1 MNTKNSFLILL
12 FAGLFTFSGVWAAPQ
27 PDVVINEIAWMG
39 TTASA
44 TDEWLELKNNTS
56 ENIHLDGWLLKTTD
70 EKIKAYLTGQI
81 PAHGFYLLERT
92 DDTTVAGIKA
102 DFIYKGSL
110 GNEGQSLELYKDS
123 ATLIDAAAFSS
134 KWPAGDNAKKLTME
148 RAAGSWQ
155 TSSMANGTPKAENSA
170 GTVAA
175 KAEPTGIAQP
185 AAEATTPKSY
195 PAGVVINEI
204 LPAPEGPDETQE
216 WIELH
221 NTNTFEVDLAG
232 WKIKDAKGAITAY
245 TFGSGKKIAGNGYL
259 LLKRPE
265 TKITLNNDEDTVNL
279 LFPNGTIAS
288 TISYKEARK
297 SQSYNKT
304 GAGWSWS
311 IHLTPGSQNNIA
323 AALPKNALKNTGDS
337 DNSNI
342 SLAAVGD
349 SIGKNVNAFSD
360 TLNQNGAGKSNP
372 WLLFLIAAAVTLAS
386 GAIIL
391 LLKFKIF
398 KKSNERS

>member
-1 MNTKNSFLILL
+1 MKIKTVLGIL
-12 FAGLFTFSGVWAAPQ
+12 FVMGFFIFSGARAADQ

-39 TTASA
+39 TTTSA

-56 ENIHLDGWLLKTTD
+56 ENINLSGWLLKTTD

-81 PAHGFYLLERT
+81 PANGFYLLERT

-123 ATLIDAAAFSS
+123 ATLIDTAAFSS
-134 KWPAGDNAKKLTME
+134 KWPAGDNTKKLTME
-148 RAAGSWQ
+148 RAADSWQ
-155 TSSMANGTPKAENSA
+155 TSNTINGTPKAENSA
-170 GTVAA
+170 GTITA
-175 KAEPTGIAQP
+175 KAEPTDAQP
-185 AAEATTPKSY
+185 ALEALATPKSY
-195 PAGVVINEI
+195 PAGIVINEI

-216 WIELH
+216 WIELY

-232 WKIKDAKGAITAY
+232 WKIKDAKGTITAY
-245 TFGSGKKIAGNGYL
+245 TFGNGKKIAGNGYL

-288 TISYKEARK
+288 TVSYKEARK

-304 GAGWSWS
+304 GASWSWS
-311 IHLTPGSQNNIA
+311 VHVTPGSQNNIA
-323 AALPKNALKNTGDS
+323 AALPENALKNTEDS

-349 SIGKNVNAFSD
+349 SIGKNVNAFSN
-360 TLNQNGAGKSNP
+360 TLNQNEAGKSNP
-372 WLLFLIAAAVTLAS
+372 WLLFLIAIAVTIVSAV
-386 GAIIL
+386 IIFY
-391 LLKFKIF
+391 LKLKVFKS
-398 KKSNERS
+398 KNT